1 MDASHL
7 APLLTP
13 EGWALLAD
21 LPPYDESTAL
31 AVGESLRDQG
41 HSPALV
47 SAALTQQ
54 RLRGRAAAKF
64 GPFASRMLFTPEGLE
79 QATRLSVAA
88 HHAARYERAG
98 ARRVADLGCGIGGD
112 AMALAGL
119 GLEVLAVE
127 RDETTAALATVNLM
141 AFPDV
146 EVVCHDALDLDLAAR
161 GVDAVFADPARRADG
176 HRIAAPERWS
186 PALSR
191 VLALRE
197 DVEALGV
204 KVAPGIDH
212 AAIPAG
218 SHAQWVSAG
227 GDVVEAAIWCGPLA
241 AEGPGRSALVLPA
254 DGAPREARGSTSSR
268 DSTAASQSARILR
281 DPDCHDPSA
290 PPVQLEPLA
299 DVEDLGAYIHEPDG
313 AVIRAGLVA
322 HLGER
327 LDAAPVG
334 ERIAYLSGDRLPDAA
349 LRPFVRSWRVGETLP
364 LNLKSLRA
372 RVRERGIGRLEIHK
386 RGVPISPDTVRTAVH
401 PRGEAC
407 ETWIMTRIGPRGES
421 GERARGAVIVAQSCE
436 AVPPVA
442 EEPVSVS

>member
-1 MDASHL
+1 M
-7 APLLTP
+7 
-13 EGWALLAD
+13 
-21 LPPYDESTAL
+21 
-31 AVGESLRDQG
+31 
-41 HSPALV
+41 
-47 SAALTQQ
+47 
-54 RLRGRAAAKF
+54 
-64 GPFASRMLFTPEGLE
+64 
-79 QATRLSVAA
+79 
-88 HHAARYERAG
+88 
-98 ARRVADLGCGIGGD
+98 
-112 AMALAGL
+112 
-119 GLEVLAVE
+119 
-127 RDETTAALATVNLM
+127 TT
-141 AFPDV
+141 
-146 EVVCHDALDLDLAAR
+146 
-161 GVDAVFADPARRADG
+161 
-176 HRIAAPERWS
+176 
-186 PALSR
+186 
-191 VLALRE
+191 
-197 DVEALGV
+197 
-204 KVAPGIDH
+204 
-212 AAIPAG
+212 AG

-254 DGAPREARGSTSSR
+254 DGAPRDARGSTSSR

-281 DPDCHDPSA
+281 DPDCYDPSA